1 MAAAAAAAAAAARE
15 DSEVPGARGSG
26 SGRLGFG
33 LRLRQLQRRPS
44 SCALGLLGPP
54 GSADRE
60 PAVRPPSP
68 SPGPAAMG
76 AARGAL
82 SSPRRLPLL
91 SVLLLPLL
99 GGESRRAEGAREPRA
114 PEGATGRWAWAAGA
128 GETAGRGAGACWWGE
143 IPAAGRRR
151 SPRTLG
157 RGPSCL
163 APTRTRFQ
171 PPRSFPGL
179 SREFCSVTAGS
190 CRFPGPGR
198 SFLAGESDYPPLR
211 GCSAVAGGGG
221 DGIPAAGSA

>member
-1 MAAAAAAAAAAARE
+1 
-15 DSEVPGARGSG
+15 
-26 SGRLGFG
+26 
-33 LRLRQLQRRPS
+33 
-44 SCALGLLGPP
+44 
-54 GSADRE
+54 
-60 PAVRPPSP
+60 
-68 SPGPAAMG
+68 MG

-211 GCSAVAGGGG
+211 GVQRGSWRWGRRNPRGRLSLGEGGRPGAGCRTDLRRAGRGALLPTPARCSLLPSSKFLGQAGT
-221 DGIPAAGSA
+221 PTVLLVRAGEGKS